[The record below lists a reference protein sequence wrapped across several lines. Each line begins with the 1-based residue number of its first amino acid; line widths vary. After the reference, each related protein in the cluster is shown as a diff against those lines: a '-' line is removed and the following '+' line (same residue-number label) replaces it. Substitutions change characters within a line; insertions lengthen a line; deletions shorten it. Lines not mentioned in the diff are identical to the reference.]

1 MAVKRKSN
9 WYIYLI
15 ALVASFALLG
25 VFLGSIW
32 NRIFPEDDGKGDRYS
47 ISRADYRPNPEI
59 NITSL
64 IMLSDMKA
72 AVPMY

>member
-15 ALVASFALLG
+15 ALIVSFALLG
-25 VFLGSIW
+25 LFVSSIW
-32 NRIFPEDDGKGDRYS
+32 DSLFPDAESTGYTL
-47 ISRADYRPNPEI
+47 SRSDYRPSADI

-72 AVPMY
+72 STPMYSL